1 MDVGVIM
8 RVIIHQHP
16 AKPTTAECYGT
27 EIPNDLWELI
37 MRCWAADPDA
47 RPNMNDVNYT
57 LEKLI
62 IRVRPFRSYDA
73 SHTDKCLVICHPI
86 QYWHS

>member
-1 MDVGVIM
+1 MSVIA
-8 RVIIHQHP
+8 HEHP
-16 AKPTTAECYGT
+16 DKPTTAECYGT
-27 EIPNDLWELI
+27 EMSDVLWELI

-62 IRVRPFRSYDA
+62 VRVGLFDSYGA
-73 SHTDKCLVICHPI
+73 WQTDKYSVICHPV
-86 QYWHS
+86 QYCDS